1 MVGTPVLFCHTY
13 ICPAELKAQTE
24 QQAMVPS
31 QSEFVDMEEYGRIL
45 GIGEPD
51 ELEKLLE

>member
-1 MVGTPVLFCHTY
+1 MVSTPVLFCHTY
-13 ICPAELKAQTE
+13 ICPAELKAQAE